1 MLYAIYHFYPYVILS
16 MDSMQSFIN
25 YTKILYQLET
35 NIMLYSKCY
44 AKHNGLFHSLSHTQW
59 LHELSID

>member
-1 MLYAIYHFYPYVILS
+1 
-16 MDSMQSFIN
+16 MQSFIN

-44 AKHNGLFHSLSHTQW
+44 AKHNGLFHSLSHTQG

>member
-1 MLYAIYHFYPYVILS
+1 
-16 MDSMQSFIN
+16 MQSFIN

>member
-1 MLYAIYHFYPYVILS
+1 
-16 MDSMQSFIN
+16 MQSFIN

-44 AKHNGLFHSLSHTQW
+44 AKHNGLSHSLSHTQG
-59 LHELSID
+59 LHELSIDYSVLMTLHLLLL